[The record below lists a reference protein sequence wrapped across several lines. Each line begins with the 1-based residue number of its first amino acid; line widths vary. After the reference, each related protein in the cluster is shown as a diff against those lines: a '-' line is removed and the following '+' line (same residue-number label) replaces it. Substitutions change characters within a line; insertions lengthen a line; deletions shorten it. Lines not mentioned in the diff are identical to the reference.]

1 MQVHQ
6 SGLEG
11 CFSEGLDKML
21 LTDIFEEELQSSTV
35 FRDESKLSAAYVPS
49 SLPHRTS
56 ELRELIRL
64 FLGVMKNPCKMS
76 QQVILSGSI
85 GIGKTALSKC
95 FGKILEEYAKAHKIN
110 LHYVHVNCRRK
121 KSRFLILREV
131 VHHFNPTVPHRGY
144 SPEEL
149 LHMLDHLLESQ
160 NIHLV
165 LALDELD
172 FLLRK
177 NDESLLY
184 DLIRWTDEQLNGV
197 QRVSLILI
205 VRDRAYLKDLDAG
218 TLSSL
223 QNNHIY
229 LAPYSAFQLKDILQ
243 ERAQESLLDFAVKL
257 DVINLIAD
265 IASERGDARFALE
278 LLWRAGKYA
287 DRDRITSILPEHAR
301 LAKADIHP
309 DFRKDIFQELSL
321 HHRLVLLSII
331 RQLKKHRAA
340 YTTTGSVEAT
350 YNIICEEY
358 LETPRKHTQ
367 LWEYIKDLE
376 QLCLITTKLSGKGVR
391 GKTTLIGL
399 PDAPLFLLENEL
411 QNSLRS
417 VKNDT

>member
-1 MQVHQ
+1 MLVNYPTLTD
-6 SGLEG
+6 GVFLRR
-11 CFSEGLDKML
+11 LDKML
-21 LTDIFEEELQSSTV
+21 LTDIFEEELRSPTV

-49 SLPHRTS
+49 SLPHRAS

-64 FLGVMKNPCKMS
+64 FLGVMKNPGEMS
-76 QQVILSGSI
+76 QRVTISGSI

-95 FGKILEEYAKAHKIN
+95 FGKVLEEYAHTHNMN

-131 VHHFNPTVPHRGY
+131 VHHFNPNVPHRGY

-160 NIHLV
+160 NIFLV
-165 LALDELD
+165 VALDELD
-172 FLLRK
+172 FLLRR
-177 NDESLLY
+177 NDASLLY

-205 VRDRAYLKDLDAG
+205 VRDRVYLKELDAG

-229 LAPYSAFQLKDILQ
+229 LAPYSASQLGDILQ
-243 ERAQESLLDFAVKL
+243 ERAKESLFDFSIKS
-257 DVINLIAD
+257 DVINLIGD

-287 DRDRITSILPEHAR
+287 DRDKVTSILPEYVR

-309 DFRKDIFQELSL
+309 DLRKDIFQELSL
-321 HHRLVLLSII
+321 HHQLVLLAII

-340 YTTTGSVEAT
+340 YTTTGNVEVT
-350 YNIICEEY
+350 YNVICEEY
-358 LETPRKHTQ
+358 LESPRKHTQ
-367 LWEYIKDLE
+367 LWEYVKDLE
-376 QLCLITTKLSGKGVR
+376 QLCLITTKISGKGIR
-391 GKTTLIGL
+391 GKTTMIGL
-399 PDAPLFLLENEL
+399 PDAPLSLLEKEL
-411 QNSLRS
+411 HNSL
-417 VKNDT
+417 KECEK